1 MEYLT
6 VPDDPRFRT
15 TAGQGYDDSRASYN
29 SSLPSTARR
38 DCQTPWGDDWFADW
52 GDGVFGLGN
61 WGSGPSWYRLPAAHG
76 LAAAYPGGRWHCGTE
91 YPGWVSGWPAGGDQD
106 SGTLWRAPGTD
117 GPDDLG
123 QPGYSYTTPAAARA
137 LPPPTGQ
144 PPAAATV
151 CFLDYSPG
159 HACIHPVQVR
169 SVGCGAF
176 VLWELPPICSPGA
189 PRSYCL
195 AA

>member
-76 LAAAYPGGRWHCGTE
+76 LAAAYPGGRWHCGTH

-117 GPDDLG
+117 GPDDPG
-123 QPGYSYTTPAAARA
+123 QPGYHYATPPAEGA
-137 LPPPTGQ
+137 LPPPAGQ
-144 PPAAATV
+144 PPAAAMA
-151 CFLDYSPG
+151 CFDNDFATCYSPTR
-159 HACIHPVQVR
+159 VM

-176 VLWELPPICSPGA
+176 TLWELPPTPTCNLA
-189 PRSYCL
+189 YCL